1 MHSSRFPRPIIVA
14 IGLLCLLATLG
25 SSVSAGKTAVPQPT
39 RNWKELILVYLSDVK
54 GEIEECGCKGHPRG
68 GLARRATVLDGIW
81 KKGKPVLQVDAGD
94 VFGAHTQADRE
105 QTKFLCAELGA
116 FGLDAIG
123 LGEQDLNYGLDFLHE
138 MMATHKLPFTN
149 ANVSNAATNELI
161 LPAYLVVERGG
172 VRYGIVSVLDP
183 RQRIETLT
191 DGGVRFSIA
200 DPLVTLRE
208 LLPRVRRE
216 ADSVVLLAH
225 LGEQATEALLKEL
238 QGVDICVIG
247 HTYHNIDTEQILDDT
262 AIFASAF
269 EGRFIGRAN
278 LFVEEGAGRVMAIDV
293 GITDLDDKIEHDPE
307 TAARVEAFKKSLAAF
322 RNAR

>member
-1 MHSSRFPRPIIVA
+1 MRSFVFPRRMIVA
-14 IGLLCLLATLG
+14 IGTLCLLATLG
-25 SSVSAGKTAVPQPT
+25 NNSIAATTGVPQPQ
-39 RNWKELILVYLSDVK
+39 RAWKELVLVYLTDVK

-94 VFGAHTQADRE
+94 LFGAHTQADRE

-116 FGLDAIG
+116 LGLDAIG
-123 LGEQDLNYGLDFLHE
+123 LGEQDLNYGLEFLRE

-149 ANVSNAATNELI
+149 ANVRNAATNELI
-161 LPAYLVVERGG
+161 LPPYLVVERGG

-183 RQRIETLT
+183 RQRIDTLT

-200 DPLVTLRE
+200 DPLVALRE
-208 LLPRVRRE
+208 LLPVVRRE

-225 LGEQATEALLKEL
+225 LGEKGTEALLKEM
-238 QGVDICVIG
+238 QGIDICVIG
-247 HTYHNIDTEQILDDT
+247 HTYRNIDSEQVLNDT

-269 EGRFIGRAN
+269 EGRFLGRAN

-293 GITDLDDKIEHDPE
+293 GITDLDERIEHDPE
-307 TAARVEAFKKSLAAF
+307 TAARVEAFKKT
-322 RNAR
+322 RN

>member
-1 MHSSRFPRPIIVA
+1 MHSLRLQRPLMVA
-14 IGLLCLLATLG
+14 IGTLCLLATLD
-25 SSVSAGKTAVPQPT
+25 SSAGDGTTTVPQPV
-39 RNWKELILVYLSDVK
+39 RDWKELILVYLTDVK

-94 VFGAHTQADRE
+94 LFGAHTQADRE

-116 FGLDAIG
+116 LGLDAIG
-123 LGEQDLNYGLDFLHE
+123 LGEQDLNYGLDFLRE

-149 ANVSNAATNELI
+149 ANVRDAATNKLI
-161 LPAYLVVERGG
+161 LPPYLVVERGG

-200 DPLVTLRE
+200 DPVLTLRE
-208 LLPRVRRE
+208 LLPVVRRE
-216 ADSVVLLAH
+216 AESVVLLSH
-225 LGEQATEALLKEL
+225 LGESGTEALLKEM

-247 HTYHNIDTEQILDDT
+247 HTYRNIDSEQVLDDT

-269 EGRFIGRAN
+269 EGRFLGRAN
-278 LFVEEGAGRVMAIDV
+278 LFVEEGTGRVMAIDV
-293 GITDLDDKIEHDPE
+293 GITDLDDKIADDPE
-307 TAARVEAFKKSLAAF
+307 TAARVEAFKKSLIEFKAA
-322 RNAR
+322 R